1 MSLSDTLGT
10 DFPRRCLVTNL
21 VAGTLMSFMALMYF
35 GPIHAA
41 GFAVGLLLGSL
52 HLWTWIGLGRQL
64 LGEREGLVIGGYVL
78 VKLVG
83 VYGGTLLFLS
93 LERRAAV
100 AFLIGFTFIFVVIL
114 QKALGRRLIA
124 SKTIRSVP

>member
-1 MSLSDTLGT
+1 MSLSETLGT
-10 DFPRRCLVTNL
+10 DFPRRCIVTNL
-21 VAGTLMSFMALMYF
+21 VAGSLMAFMALMYF

-64 LGEREGLVIGGYVL
+64 LGEREGLVIAGYLL

-83 VYGGTLLFLS
+83 VYGGMLVFLVM
-93 LERRAAV
+93 ERRAAA
-100 AFLIGFTFIFVVIL
+100 AFLIGFTLIFLVIL
-114 QKALGRRLIA
+114 QKVLGRKLIA

>member
-1 MSLSDTLGT
+1 MSLSETLGT
-10 DFPRRCLVTNL
+10 DFPRRCIVTNL
-21 VAGTLMSFMALMYF
+21 VAGALMAFMALMYF

-41 GFAVGLLLGSL
+41 GFAAGLLLGTL

-64 LGEREGLVIGGYVL
+64 LGEREGLVIAGFVF

-83 VYGGTLLFLS
+83 VYGGTLLFLFI
-93 LERRAAV
+93 ERRAAV
-100 AFLIGFTFIFVVIL
+100 AFLIGFTLIFVVIV
-114 QKALGRRLIA
+114 QKVLGRKLIA